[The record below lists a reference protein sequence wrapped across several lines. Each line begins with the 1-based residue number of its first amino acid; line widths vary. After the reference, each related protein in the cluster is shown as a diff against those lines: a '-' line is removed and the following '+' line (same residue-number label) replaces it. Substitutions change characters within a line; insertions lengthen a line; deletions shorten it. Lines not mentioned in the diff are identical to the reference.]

1 MSKLLIV
8 NPLERIHLTE
18 LNDII
23 KIFKSINNNVI
34 SLKKTNIIRKMAKN
48 TVKQQQ
54 DRILTAN
61 KTISMF
67 RSKLTNVHKSKYSNI
82 LRKAVSKTKQELNNV
97 ASEYEYI
104 SKELPIN
111 NKNRIL
117 STYLNKD
124 NRCISNYKKPVKKIY
139 NWNKK
144 IYKMSSNYFNL
155 IYN

>member
-1 MSKLLIV
+1 
-8 NPLERIHLTE
+8 
-18 LNDII
+18 
-23 KIFKSINNNVI
+23 
-34 SLKKTNIIRKMAKN
+34 MAKN
-48 TVKQQQ
+48 TIKQQQ

-67 RSKLTNVHKSKYSNI
+67 KSKLTNVHKSKYSNI
-82 LRKAVSKTKQELNNV
+82 LKKAVSKTKQELNNV
-97 ASEYEYI
+97 ALEYEYI

-117 STYLNKD
+117 STYLNRD
-124 NRCISNYKKPVKKIY
+124 NRCISNYKKPVKKIN